1 MGKVNTVKAFRQKQ
15 LISTTHYYK
24 KYGIMCC
31 IVLKFYYLCVVIGDK
46 PVIPG
51 HKFLK
56 YSKKAN
62 TDLRFTPLRRE
73 SGRGVR

>member
-1 MGKVNTVKAFRQKQ
+1 
-15 LISTTHYYK
+15 
-24 KYGIMCC
+24 MCC

-56 YSKKAN
+56 YSKKVRLN
-62 TDLRFTPLRRE
+62 RSPHSLSIGEGL
-73 SGRGVR
+73 GVR